1 MEVWM
6 DIETSIEGIQ
16 RSVNL
21 LEQAARKLSDPNLEK
36 IHESM
41 VDQTKGEIMFAAN
54 AAVLKTVDEL
64 QKYTIDILA

>member
-1 MEVWM
+1 M